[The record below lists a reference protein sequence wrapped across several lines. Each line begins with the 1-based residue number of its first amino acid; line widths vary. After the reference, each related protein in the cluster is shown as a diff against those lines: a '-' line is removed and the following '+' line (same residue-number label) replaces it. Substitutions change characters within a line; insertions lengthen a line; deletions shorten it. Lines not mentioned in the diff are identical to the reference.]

1 MEESL
6 LTINFILT
14 KKIAIRFFVNI
25 NPRLTLRDKIRER
38 LQDVLI
44 WIDIENDESKLM
56 LIDIKDID
64 GIPTGEQ
71 HIVIPAFDLYSKEVG
86 EGSGRDRV
94 SNFVYEIRTPPANL
108 STLKSLLCHIY
119 QKNIFYLKN
128 IPYGLDKQTYQKIL
142 RDIILQQN
150 NFLSEMA
157 IIPITGLNKKGKQEV
172 EIILRISLF
181 FSGM

>member
-64 GIPTGEQ
+64 GIPTDEQ
-71 HIVIPAFDLYSKEVG
+71 HIVMTAFDLYSKEVG
-86 EGSGRDRV
+86 E
-94 SNFVYEIRTPPANL
+94 
-108 STLKSLLCHIY
+108 
-119 QKNIFYLKN
+119 
-128 IPYGLDKQTYQKIL
+128 
-142 RDIILQQN
+142 
-150 NFLSEMA
+150 
-157 IIPITGLNKKGKQEV
+157 
-172 EIILRISLF
+172 
-181 FSGM
+181 